1 MAAAP
6 SAVMDAAVFFCTA
19 AVGAGFV
26 AARNDSASAKTAAA
40 RKLRAADA
48 AHQSAGRAPA
58 PPVTHDIMVRA
69 GRGQAVPRSPMWA
82 MRQAGRYLPE
92 FLALRS
98 YNFLER
104 VHTPELA
111 AEITLQPLRR
121 YRKQLDAV
129 VIFSD
134 ILIVPPAM
142 GIPVA
147 FRPGPQFG
155 RLLETPADL
164 DSLNFKPDIGK
175 SFAFLFE
182 AIALTRKLAAAPQ
195 GAPFDVEAFRREYG
209 AGPVPAAAV
218 SAQEGGSSAGE
229 EDGYR
234 LPRAA
239 LHAELLADIATGA
252 ASAGK
257 AVPVIGFVGAP
268 WTLMSYMIDGDLAHS
283 TAAPH
288 ASTGAGASSA
298 PSATSETPTA
308 VPAAHDASSVQ
319 PSESATAA
327 STMGDAGGHAT
338 AAAGSAAAATLAGG
352 KAGERGLVGHKTYE
366 RSKRWLYH
374 VSARLENDGD
384 RRRCIDPAVG

>member
-1 MAAAP
+1 
-6 SAVMDAAVFFCTA
+6 
-19 AVGAGFV
+19 
-26 AARNDSASAKTAAA
+26 
-40 RKLRAADA
+40 
-48 AHQSAGRAPA
+48 
-58 PPVTHDIMVRA
+58 
-69 GRGQAVPRSPMWA
+69 MWA

-92 FLALRS
+92 FLALRN

-164 DSLNFKPDIGK
+164 DSLNFKPDIGQA
-175 SFAFLFE
+175 FAFLFE

-209 AGPVPAAAV
+209 AGPVPAAA
-218 SAQEGGSSAGE
+218 ATAKEGCPSAGN
-229 EDGYR
+229 DRYR

-252 ASAGK
+252 TSAGK

-268 WTLMSYMIDGDLAHS
+268 WTLMSYMIDGDLAH
-283 TAAPH
+283 AAP
-288 ASTGAGASSA
+288 AAAAAATA
-298 PSATSETPTA
+298 PAAASETPSA
-308 VPAAHDASSVQ
+308 APAAHDASSAQ
-319 PSESATAA
+319 PLESATAA
-327 STMGDAGGHAT
+327 ATAGG
-338 AAAGSAAAATLAGG
+338 AGSAGAATLAGG

-374 VSARLENDGD
+374 VSARFVNAGGGACHSRMD
-384 RRRCIDPAVG
+384 

>member
-1 MAAAP
+1 
-6 SAVMDAAVFFCTA
+6 
-19 AVGAGFV
+19 
-26 AARNDSASAKTAAA
+26 
-40 RKLRAADA
+40 
-48 AHQSAGRAPA
+48 
-58 PPVTHDIMVRA
+58 
-69 GRGQAVPRSPMWA
+69 MWA

-92 FLALRS
+92 FLALRN

-147 FRPGPQFG
+147 FRPGPQFA

-164 DSLNFKPDIGK
+164 DSLNFKPDIGQA
-175 SFAFLFE
+175 FAFLFE

-195 GAPFDVEAFRREYG
+195 GVPFDVQAFRQEYG
-209 AGPVPAAAV
+209 AGPVPAAAA
-218 SAQEGGSSAGE
+218 SAKEGGSPAGE
-229 EDGYR
+229 EDRYR
-234 LPRAA
+234 LTRAA
-239 LHAELLADIATGA
+239 LHSELLADIATGA

-283 TAAPH
+283 TAAAAPPAAGF
-288 ASTGAGASSA
+288 ASAGAIAAAA
-298 PSATSETPTA
+298 PATASETPPA
-308 VPAAHDASSVQ
+308 APAAHDA
-319 PSESATAA
+319 PSGQAAESATAA
-327 STMGDAGGHAT
+327 AALGGARVHAA
-338 AAAGSAAAATLAGG
+338 AAAGGAAAGGAAAATLAGG

-374 VSARLENDGD
+374 VSARLEDAGGGD
-384 RRRCIDPAVG
+384 CYRRIAFAV